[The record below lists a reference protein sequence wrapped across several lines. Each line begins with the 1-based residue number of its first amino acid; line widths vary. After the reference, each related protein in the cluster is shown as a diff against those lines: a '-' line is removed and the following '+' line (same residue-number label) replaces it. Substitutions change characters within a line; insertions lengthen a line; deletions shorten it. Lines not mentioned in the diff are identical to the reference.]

1 MARGRLLDRPMY
13 LGDDPAV
20 SRTFR
25 AESLRLLVA
34 ELGGFVGVRKY
45 GLAAQVLGRRNTLL
59 RSIQHDL
66 ANGT

>member
-1 MARGRLLDRPMY
+1 MARGRLLDRPLY

-34 ELGGFVGVRKY
+34 ELGGLVGVRK
-45 GLAAQVLGRRNTLL
+45 
-59 RSIQHDL
+59 
-66 ANGT
+66 